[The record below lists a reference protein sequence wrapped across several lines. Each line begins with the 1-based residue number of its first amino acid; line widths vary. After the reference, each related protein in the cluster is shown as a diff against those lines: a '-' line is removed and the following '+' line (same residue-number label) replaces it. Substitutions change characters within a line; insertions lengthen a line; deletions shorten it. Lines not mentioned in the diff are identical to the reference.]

1 MPFDIDWPESF
12 LQLGLMGWP
21 LAACSVLAL
30 ALCIERSVFFLGSR
44 RRQRLDLERL
54 CTQLRTYKAQ
64 PKTLRDEALNVLM
77 LEIQSSYLN
86 ALKSLR
92 TIGAV
97 SPMIG
102 LLGTILG
109 IIAAFKVIALHPGP
123 VSPNMIAGGLGE
135 AMYTTAAGLMIALPS
150 LLMAHLFQAL
160 AERQLAAMSLHL
172 NKSSLSMAAA
182 LPERVDTVLADLNSG
197 NEKSM
202 ETGAAGGGSRFNAD
216 SAKNRE
222 KTDVTQRE
230 WLIENAARYLT

>member
-1 MPFDIDWPESF
+1 MSLDLTLPEGF
-12 LQLGLMGWP
+12 LRLGMMGWP

-30 ALCIERSVFFLGSR
+30 ALCLERSVFFLASR
-44 RRQRLDLERL
+44 RRNKVDLERL
-54 CTQLRTYKAQ
+54 CTQLYTYKAQ
-64 PKTLRDEALNVLM
+64 PKPLRDEALNVLM
-77 LEIQSSYLN
+77 LQLQGSYLS

-92 TIGAV
+92 TIGAI

-123 VSPNMIAGGLGE
+123 VSPNMIADGLGE
-135 AMYTTAAGLMIALPS
+135 AMFTTAAGLMIALPS
-150 LLMAHLFQAL
+150 LLMAHLFQSL

-172 NKSSLSMAAA
+172 NKRSLAMALAV
-182 LPERVDTVLADLNSG
+182 PEHVDTVLADLQSAGDKASCSG
-197 NEKSM
+197 
-202 ETGAAGGGSRFNAD
+202 TAD
-216 SAKNRE
+216 SDSRLSAASVKSGE